1 VFLNAQ
7 FSVDS
12 FYVGPFSVGHVIVCL
27 SIYGFKL
34 PLCPSNVSN
43 EIVYLKLKKSAA
55 LKVIMVLWTYRLQIV
70 QDLWTD

>member
-12 FYVGPFSVGHVIVCL
+12 FYFGPFSFGHVIVCL

-34 PLCPSNVSN
+34 AICPSHFST
-43 EIVYLKLKKSAA
+43 EIVYLTFKKYSVA
-55 LKVIMVLWTYRLQIV
+55 LKEIMILWTYRLQIV
-70 QDLWTD
+70 QDL